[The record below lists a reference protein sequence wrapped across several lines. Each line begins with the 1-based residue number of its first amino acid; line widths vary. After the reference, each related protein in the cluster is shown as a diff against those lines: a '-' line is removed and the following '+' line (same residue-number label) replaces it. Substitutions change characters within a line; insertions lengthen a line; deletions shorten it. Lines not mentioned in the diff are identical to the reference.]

1 MKSEKSCGAIVLSPD
16 NTNRKVLLIKH
27 ENGGHWAFPKGH
39 VEEGET
45 EVETALREIKEETG
59 LSTLT
64 SAPLSGNPSATPL
77 LPA

>member
-1 MKSEKSCGAIVLSPD
+1 MKSEKSNCGAIVFSTD

-45 EVETALREIKEETG
+45 SETALKSKERNRR
-59 LSTLT
+59 
-64 SAPLSGNPSATPL
+64 API
-77 LPA
+77 